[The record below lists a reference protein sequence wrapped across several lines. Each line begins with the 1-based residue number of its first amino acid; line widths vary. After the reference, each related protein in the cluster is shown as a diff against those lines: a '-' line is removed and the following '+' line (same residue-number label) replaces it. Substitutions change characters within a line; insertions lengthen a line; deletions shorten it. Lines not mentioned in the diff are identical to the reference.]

1 MSKKRKEPYI
11 ILHCGNLYT
20 KIDCIREVIKTKLPK
35 EYFNNYLCDILE
47 RSRYTAD
54 LIDILDIDDRITTNP
69 ILKQSEGSYGKVY
82 IYHDEVIKIPKIDLS
97 LGDSKKIQ
105 GEFIEENIIN
115 IILNCFHDNLVQ
127 FTNENF
133 PTLFPNPLPNPFPK
147 IKLLSKHGPDAND
160 KFEIF
165 AVMEKLDTC
174 NFFDTS
180 EEYISEEYSEEY
192 ISKKYIKQ
200 IIFILILAFFLY
212 FLQTSCKFTHG
223 DLHKGNVM
231 IRIFD
236 NPIKLKIP
244 YKDTYFEIETFFIPC
259 IIDLGMVCADLTE
272 CCALKE
278 LFVSNSMYEETY
290 KVSNIKKLGMLQG
303 DEREEEVEEEVKRY
317 THCKNKSQ
325 DLRLFFASLIEYDL
339 APGLRTYLT
348 KIFNNDIYKNKKLN
362 VRNKKYSTYFHNFY
376 HEVSKIDDPNFY
388 PENVILEMI
397 KMLV

>member
-1 MSKKRKEPYI
+1 MSKKRKEHEPYI
-11 ILHCGNLYT
+11 ILPCGNLHT
-20 KIDCIREVIKTKLPK
+20 KIDCIRKVIKTTLQPK
-35 EYFNNYLCDILE
+35 EFLYHLCYILE
-47 RSRYTAD
+47 RTKSATD
-54 LIDILDIDDRITTNP
+54 LIKILKIDDRITRNP
-69 ILKQSEGSYGKVY
+69 ILKRSEGTYGKVY
-82 IYHDEVIKIPKIDLS
+82 IYDDEVIKIPKIDLS

-115 IILNCFHDNLVQ
+115 IILNCFHDDLVK

-133 PTLFPNPLPNPFPK
+133 PTLFPNHLPNPFPK
-147 IKLLSKHGPDAND
+147 IKLLSKHSVPND
-160 KFEIF
+160 DSEIF

-180 EEYISEEYSEEY
+180 KEYIN
-192 ISKKYIKQ
+192 Q

-236 NPIKLKIP
+236 KPIILNIP
-244 YKDTYFEIETFFIPC
+244 YKNKYFEITTFFIPC

-272 CCALKE
+272 CCELTKKE
-278 LFVSNSMYEETY
+278 LFVSNSMYEETH
-290 KVSNIKKLGMLQG
+290 KVLNIKKLGILQG

-325 DLRLFFASLIEYDL
+325 DLRLFFASLIEYNL

-362 VRNKKYSTYFHNFY
+362 SRNKKYSTYFHNFY

-397 KMLV
+397 KLLV